1 MDLYTQGYRNICI
14 IFDIDS
20 HNNSLYGGRSPHID
34 LYTRGAII
42 VEVFID
48 TAIMII
54 LVEGLRPG
62 WICTHNVTEISI

>member
-1 MDLYTQGYRNICI
+1 MEMHVYSYRSIYI

-48 TAIMII
+48 TSIMII

-62 WICTHNVTEISI
+62 WICTHKVTEISI